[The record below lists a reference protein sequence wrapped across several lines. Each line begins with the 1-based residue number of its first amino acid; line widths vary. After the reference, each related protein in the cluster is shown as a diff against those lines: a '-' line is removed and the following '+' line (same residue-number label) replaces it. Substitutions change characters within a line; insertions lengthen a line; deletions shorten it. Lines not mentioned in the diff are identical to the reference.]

1 MIDAD
6 VVYGI
11 LLKAVVERNK
21 PEEVFEMYSE
31 SCSGCIYLTDA
42 IGNVTCGTK
51 TPKFHE
57 YLINRPINSIKDS
70 LRVNEFVHVPAN
82 KIDEY
87 EYVIQPLNADD
98 LSAGIIIIEYS
109 QESTEKMA
117 EILSIVTG
125 FVRLGSSS
133 GERIPTSNSLEYL
146 ISRELLTS
154 ESGIAEELLL
164 GARSSYPDFKPGFR
178 IVCFT
183 LPDSFIRFARYPAA
197 IFRQTHQTAFSLRV
211 GSKIYSFL
219 YRESS
224 ENDRVNEL
232 RDELDL
238 FCKENNVKCVV
249 SSLFTS
255 LSQRGVFIEQTDIL
269 SPLCLKIAP
278 NDRVFFADDYF
289 CEYVCAIVGQQIDP
303 EYLNLT
309 AIEYLAKQ
317 DAREGTEYLRTLNCY
332 LDCRNNASL
341 AAKKLFID
349 RTTLKYRLKK
359 IDQLMHVNIESP
371 ATAIALKYGILI
383 RDILLANSNAAESG
397 GSRSNSGRVRQT
409 PVFWEAGAT
418 K

>member
-1 MIDAD
+1 MCLPKYSCR
-6 VVYGI
+6 VSGKTYEGI
-11 LLKAVVERNK
+11 GQSETD
-21 PEEVFEMYSE
+21 YSE
-31 SCSGCIYLTDA
+31 SGLEIRVGGAGSQKELLRNTTLRSEQLSG
-42 IGNVTCGTK
+42 
-51 TPKFHE
+51 
-57 YLINRPINSIKDS
+57 
-70 LRVNEFVHVPAN
+70 
-82 KIDEY
+82 Y
-87 EYVIQPLNADD
+87 EVFQRIACWYP
-98 LSAGIIIIEYS
+98 LSAARAQPHKSGDDGEN
-109 QESTEKMA
+109 
-117 EILSIVTG
+117 
-125 FVRLGSSS
+125 LGHFF
-133 GERIPTSNSLEYL
+133 R
-146 ISRELLTS
+146 
-154 ESGIAEELLL
+154 ALL
-164 GARSSYPDFKPGFR
+164 GVFYNDYACTEIICVERLDHILVFVYFIGRYMDKFIYP
-178 IVCFT
+178 
-183 LPDSFIRFARYPAA
+183 
-197 IFRQTHQTAFSLRV
+197 QTVLDAVYGPVYQILVKFWCLCSTGYVAYGV
-211 GSKIYSFL
+211 SKVYSFL

-255 LSQRGVFIEQTDIL
+255 LSQRGVLIEQTDIL

-317 DAREGTEYLRTLNCY
+317 DAREGSEYLRTLNCY